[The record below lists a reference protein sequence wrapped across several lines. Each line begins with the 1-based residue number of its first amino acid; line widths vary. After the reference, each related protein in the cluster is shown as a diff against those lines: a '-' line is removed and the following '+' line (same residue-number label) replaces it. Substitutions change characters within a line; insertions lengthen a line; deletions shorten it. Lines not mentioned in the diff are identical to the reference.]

1 MHTFVPCPQS
11 FCLLKP
17 ITHVCSQ
24 GHLKMSWVLPL
35 PVPMPCPD
43 SWNTSPRSAFSMPL
57 YLEFGAGGW
66 TRHMECW
73 ELGPWIAKLHFHIH
87 TSFKWFPSSLPRFA
101 EELGMR
107 EKQHHWVWGCLFACF
122 VLLQDGSHYVAQAGP
137 KFLGSTDS
145 TCSVSWEVGIT
156 GMCHHTQLTNISFS
170 AVTQVQKESQ
180 QTL

>member
-1 MHTFVPCPQS
+1 
-11 FCLLKP
+11 
-17 ITHVCSQ
+17 
-24 GHLKMSWVLPL
+24 
-35 PVPMPCPD
+35 
-43 SWNTSPRSAFSMPL
+43 
-57 YLEFGAGGW
+57 
-66 TRHMECW
+66 
-73 ELGPWIAKLHFHIH
+73 
-87 TSFKWFPSSLPRFA
+87 
-101 EELGMR
+101 MR